1 MESKQL
7 LELINNQL
15 AILKGKGHEA
25 VSIEGLQAYLKELS
39 KQASDSKEIKLA
51 QYSALH
57 QSNIEQYK
65 ENKAEWREL
74 FKATVG
80 HAQSAVKLM
89 ALVNGGAAVALLA
102 FIGKVWTADFN
113 ASPIA
118 NFIPLALV
126 LYCCGVG
133 AAALTQSLT
142 YLSQHFF
149 TYDGEKVAGVIR
161 FFAQLTAFS
170 SLVLFFIA
178 TYVAYLGFVCVPS
191 RPCKWMLLPLHG

>member
-1 MESKQL
+1 MESKQI
-7 LELINNQL
+7 LESINSQL
-15 AILKGKGHEA
+15 AILKDAGHEA
-25 VSIEGLQAYLKELS
+25 VSIEGLEAYLEDLS
-39 KQASDSKEIKLA
+39 KQASDSKEIQLA
-51 QYSALH
+51 QYSAQH
-57 QSNIEQYK
+57 QYNIEQYK
-65 ENKAEWREL
+65 EDKSEWREL

-80 HAQSAVKLM
+80 HAQSAIKLQ
-89 ALVNGGAAVALLA
+89 ALVNGGAAVSLLA
-102 FIGKVWTADFN
+102 FIGKVWTPDFN

-118 NFIPLALV
+118 NYIPLALV

-149 TYDGEKVAGVIR
+149 TYDGEKVAKGIR

-178 TYVAYLGFVCVPS
+178 TYVAYLGFVCVP
-191 RPCKWMLLPLHG
+191 G

>member
-1 MESKQL
+1 MESKQV
-7 LELINNQL
+7 LESINNQL
-15 AILKGKGHEA
+15 AILKGEGHEA
-25 VSIEGLQAYLKELS
+25 VSIEGLEAYLEDLS
-39 KQASDSKEIKLA
+39 SQASDSKEIQLA
-51 QYSALH
+51 QYSAQH

-65 ENKAEWREL
+65 EAKAEWREL

-80 HAQSAVKLM
+80 HAQSAIKLQ

-102 FIGKVWTADFN
+102 FIGKIWTPDFSAN
-113 ASPIA
+113 PIA
-118 NFIPLALV
+118 SYIPLALV

-149 TYDGEKVAGVIR
+149 TYNGDKIAEVIR

-170 SLVLFFIA
+170 SLALFFIA
-178 TYVAYLGFVCVPS
+178 TYVAYLGFVRVPS
-191 RPCKWMLLPLHG
+191 LP